1 MEILAYLRE
10 NFMEVFTLVTGVVYV
25 ILEVRQKN
33 VMWILGMLTSAATVY
48 VFFIQ
53 GLYASSAL
61 NVYYFVIAF
70 WGLYQWRRDSRKLGA
85 DVGLEESGPR
95 EKQAAVHLNR
105 LPVRTIWTSLAVL
118 VAGTVLLILVMER
131 LEDSM
136 SVMDAAV
143 AVLSAV
149 ATWWLGRSY
158 LEQWLLWVVADL
170 LTLAMCLAQG
180 LYMMSVLYL
189 AYTAFAAYGYFYW
202 KRNGRYVQQASFIH

>member
-1 MEILAYLRE
+1 
-10 NFMEVFTLVTGVVYV
+10 MEVFTLVTGVVYV

-61 NVYYFVIAF
+61 NVYYFVIAL

-85 DVGLEESGPR
+85 DVGLEESGPK

-118 VAGTVLLILVMER
+118 VAGTALLIWVMER

-158 LEQWLLWVVADL
+158 LEQWLLWVAADL

-202 KRNGRYVQQASFIH
+202 KRNGRYVQQASSIH

>member
-1 MEILAYLRE
+1 
-10 NFMEVFTLVTGVVYV
+10 MEVFTLVTGVVYV

-70 WGLYQWRRDSRKLGA
+70 WGPYQWRRDSRKLGA
-85 DVGLEESGPR
+85 DVGLEDSGPR
-95 EKQAAVHLNR
+95 EKQPAVHLNR

-202 KRNGRYVQQASFIH
+202 KRNGRYVQQASSIH

>member
-70 WGLYQWRRDSRKLGA
+70 WGLYQWRRDSWKLGA
-85 DVGLEESGPR
+85 DVGIEESGPR
-95 EKQAAVHLNR
+95 EKQPAVHLNR

-118 VAGTVLLILVMER
+118 VAGTVLLIWVMER

-158 LEQWLLWVVADL
+158 LEQWLLWVAADL

-202 KRNGRYVQQASFIH
+202 KRNGRYVQQASSIH

>member
-1 MEILAYLRE
+1 
-10 NFMEVFTLVTGVVYV
+10 MEVFTLVTGVVYV

-70 WGLYQWRRDSRKLGA
+70 WGLYQWRRDSWKLGA
-85 DVGLEESGPR
+85 DVGIEESGPR
-95 EKQAAVHLNR
+95 EKQPAVHLNR

-118 VAGTVLLILVMER
+118 VAGTVLLIWVMER

-158 LEQWLLWVVADL
+158 LEQWLLWVAADL

-202 KRNGRYVQQASFIH
+202 KRNGRYVQQASSIH